1 MIEKDKDKLFDRESA
16 QGSAYDKLY
25 FTDEQ
30 LKQGTAINQKAAS
43 GEISWDSAHN
53 WWENTR
59 AGYGYSGGED
69 GHGYTALGDFS
80 SDNIL
85 PYEDKYSAQTDDL
98 LGKIMNREPFS
109 YDPANDPLYQQYAD
123 SYTRMGKQAMED
135 TLAQISA
142 RTGGLASSYAG
153 TASQQTYDG
162 YMAALADKV
171 PELRQLAYQMYM
183 DEGNTMRQ
191 DLNLLQQLEAIAYDR
206 YRDQVGDA
214 QWQQNYNRG
223 VFEADRNFNY
233 GVRRDEV
240 ADERWQ
246 TEYDDRRTDAAK
258 SDAQARIS
266 AYLAAYGSV
275 AELDPKLVSASGYTQ
290 AELAALE
297 KYYADL
303 RAQEQAADVK
313 PGGGG
318 GWDNGRYDE
327 ANISKLQ
334 AWLGM
339 SATEQD
345 GRYGKKSAEAAKAKG
360 YNSLEEAMAAYQQAI
375 APSADTALNGLYQRI
390 VGYIE
395 SGSKTTAEIA
405 TMIEKSALSD
415 KQQDELLTMLGY

>member
-1 MIEKDKDKLFDRESA
+1 MNPNNEEKGWSRETA
-16 QGSAYDKLY
+16 QGSIYDKMY
-25 FTDEQ
+25 FTDDE
-30 LKQGTAINQKAAS
+30 LKQGEEINRQAQAGLITK
-43 GEISWDSAHN
+43 ESAHN
-53 WWENTR
+53 WWQNKR
-59 AGYGYSGGED
+59 AGYGYDGGED

-85 PYEDKYSAQTDDL
+85 PYEDKYSAQTGDL

-303 RAQEQAADVK
+303 RAQEQGVAAK

-318 GWDNGRYDE
+318 GNYDNGDRTPEEILAMQKHYGLTEDGMWGPNSQSKTGMTADE
-327 ANISKLQ
+327 A
-334 AWLGM
+334 W
-339 SATEQD
+339 
-345 GRYGKKSAEAAKAKG
+345 
-360 YNSLEEAMAAYQQAI
+360 AAYQQAI

-395 SGSKTTAEIA
+395 NGSKTTAEIA